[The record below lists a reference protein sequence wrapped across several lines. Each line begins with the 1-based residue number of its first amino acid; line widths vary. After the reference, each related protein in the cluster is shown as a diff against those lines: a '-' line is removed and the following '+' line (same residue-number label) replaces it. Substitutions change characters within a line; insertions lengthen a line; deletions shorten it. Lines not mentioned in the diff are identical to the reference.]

1 MAEQNASNPPSVEPH
16 RPHRTLGTLEAQLME
31 ALWASVDLSVQGVV
45 DRIGEGHNY
54 KTVMTVLNRLV
65 DKELLERHLDG
76 RAYLYSPMLARD
88 AFLRSAADELVGGYL
103 QTFGAAAASHLAGAV
118 DAVAPRSAPVAQ
130 PAPQRTIPLE
140 PVPAGPSRLAKLA
153 TAAAILEA
161 VVFLFSRRR
170 NRKS

>member
-1 MAEQNASNPPSVEPH
+1 MAEQH

-31 ALWASVDLSVQGVV
+31 ALWASADLSVQGVL

-76 RAYLYSPMLARD
+76 RAYLYRPTLGRG
-88 AFLRSAADELVGGYL
+88 AFLRSAAHELVGGYL
-103 QTFGAAAASHLAGAV
+103 QSFGADAASHLAGAV
-118 DAVAPRSAPVAQ
+118 DAVAPRPAAGPAER

-140 PVPAGPSRLAKLA
+140 PVSAGPSLLAKLA

-161 VVFLFSRRR
+161 IVFLFSRRR
-170 NRKS
+170 RGKG